1 MALTKIGLKKNTE
14 EGEEEVKEELNPLP
28 TPGFLPGEF
37 HRQRSLAGYSPRA
50 HRVWRAHQKKQVKMG
65 YKGWIWGARL
75 ERRIWEQ
82 RTAAS
87 PLGLFLLFDFLAFEF
102 WTYVI
107 KYKNFNRMF

>member
-50 HRVWRAHQKKQVKMG
+50 HRV
-65 YKGWIWGARL
+65 
-75 ERRIWEQ
+75 
-82 RTAAS
+82 
-87 PLGLFLLFDFLAFEF
+87 
-102 WTYVI
+102 
-107 KYKNFNRMF
+107 